1 MNSAGRKW
9 VVMAGKKQEIRIVVH
24 MPKQV
29 ASVFSR
35 EQAEEFWIEKISGK
49 IRESG
54 LTKQQRKQLLDKASA
69 FIMASWREF

>member
-29 ASVFSR
+29 ASVFNR

-49 IRESG
+49 IRDIHY
-54 LTKQQRKQLLDKASA
+54 TA
-69 FIMASWREF
+69 WREK